1 MINIR
6 FFLIIAIF
14 AYSLNVTQN
23 EVVDCAKKQLGIKYT
38 RGGTSPKTG
47 FDCSGLAYY
56 CHKNKIPR
64 SPAEQYNKATKKIKV
79 GQQQAGDLLFFK
91 CRGNRS
97 ISHTTISLGGNAFIE
112 APEPGKKVRIHYLNP
127 GYCGGRIAAV
137 ARYWKND
144 K

>member
-6 FFLIIAIF
+6 FFLLITIF
-14 AYSLNVTQN
+14 AFSLNVTQN
-23 EVVDCAKKQLGIKYT
+23 EVVACARKQLDIKYT

-64 SPAEQYNKATKKIKV
+64 SPAEQYSKATKKIKV

-91 CRGNRS
+91 CFGNRS
-97 ISHTTISLGGNAFIE
+97 ISHTAISLGANAFIE